1 MSQSHED
8 YIRKCIELSEQAVRN
23 GNRPFGAILVCDD
36 DILLTAENTVT
47 TEQDRIKHAE
57 LNLISAATRSY
68 GPETLSRSTL
78 YTSTEPCPMC
88 SGAIYWAG
96 VGRVVFGCSVKTQER
111 ITGRNFGITSRQILG
126 VGDKAVE
133 VIGPIL
139 EEEASAVHR
148 DLEKSS

>member
-1 MSQSHED
+1 MSQSHEY

-23 GNRPFGAILVCDD
+23 GNRPSGAILVCDD
-36 DILLTAENTVT
+36 AILLTAENTVT

-57 LNLISAATRSY
+57 LNVISAATRSY
-68 GPETLSRSTL
+68 GAETLSRCTL

-96 VGRVVFGCSVKTQER
+96 VGLVVFGCSVETQER

-126 VGDKAVE
+126 AGDKAIE
-133 VIGPIL
+133 VVGPIL
-139 EEEASAVHR
+139 EEAASAVHR
-148 DLEKSS
+148 SSS